1 MRAEQAAPASRR
13 PASRSALVLAVLALA
28 ISIYLTVEHYT
39 ASLTLACPE
48 NATFNCAKV
57 TTSDWSMLFG
67 VPVAV
72 LGVVYFAVMT
82 LLLLP
87 VAWRVPQL
95 DVPRVVGAI
104 GGVGMVVYLI
114 WAELFRVDSICVWC
128 TAVHACTILLFV
140 AVLWHVAALRPGPAV
155 EDPEDPE
162 DIADITDAAAADPS
176 GQPQRWL

>member
-1 MRAEQAAPASRR
+1 MHAEAGGSGRR
-13 PASRSALVLAVLALA
+13 ASRSALAFAVLGLA

-57 TTSDWSMLFG
+57 TSSDWSMLFG

-72 LGVVYFAVMT
+72 LGAGYFAVMT

-87 VAWRVPQL
+87 IAWRVPRL
-95 DVPRVVGAI
+95 DVLRVLGAV

-128 TAVHACTILLFV
+128 TAVHACTIVMFV
-140 AVLWHVAALRPGPAV
+140 AVLWHVAALRPGPGVDEFAPGADEPAV
-155 EDPEDPE
+155 EDDT
-162 DIADITDAAAADPS
+162 A
-176 GQPQRWL
+176 GQSQRWL